1 MNPLNEKI
9 EALGKGLGAA
19 QVGFADLSGLPDGL
33 NLGYPGAVSV
43 VVRLSKGILAQMDDA
58 PTATYFS
65 HYRIVNR
72 LIDEITLRVA
82 LALEEGGA
90 MAVAVPAS
98 QSLPSVKGENIPR
111 ALRPQNRSRHCR
123 HGLDREERSV
133 YPQGLRPRGAAGNRT
148 DRRAA

>member
-65 HYRIVNR
+65 H
-72 LIDEITLRVA
+72 
-82 LALEEGGA
+82 
-90 MAVAVPAS
+90 
-98 QSLPSVKGENIPR
+98 
-111 ALRPQNRSRHCR
+111 
-123 HGLDREERSV
+123 
-133 YPQGLRPRGAAGNRT
+133 
-148 DRRAA
+148 